1 MKRFRNEKNELTMV
15 IKEITRITEQEAQE
29 YYKNGIFLYAKDG
42 REYVRLREDDDE
54 ILTHFQS
61 FDGYNLFI
69 PTDMLGTFLPDVA
82 SDDLALSSVE

>member
-1 MKRFRNEKNELTMV
+1 MKRFRNEKNELTMM
-15 IKEITRITEQEAQE
+15 IKEIARITEQEAQE

-42 REYVRLREDDDE
+42 HEYVRLHEDDDE

-61 FDGYNLFI
+61 FEGYNLFI

-82 SDDLALSSVE
+82 SDDLALSFVE